1 MKFNILILDDEQ
13 LVCNSLK
20 RTIESNDRIVF
31 TATSFKDASKIL
43 ENNTIDLVLLD
54 FKLGETD
61 GIEVLKEIKSSYEN
75 LLVIMI
81 TAYGNI
87 DLAVDAMKLGAY
99 DFIQKKVDP
108 DFILYT
114 VQRALDNLRLKKEI
128 EELKSSYQENACMP
142 KIIAKSQNMKNIIS
156 LAVEYAST
164 DSTVFIQ
171 GETGTGKG
179 VLAEYIHFKSSRFN
193 QPFIP
198 INISAI
204 PNDLIESELFG
215 YEKGAFT
222 GASQSGK
229 AGLIE
234 QANGGTLFL
243 DEIGDLNLDIQSKLL
258 HVLEKN
264 EFFRLGSVKAI
275 KVDTRFIAATNAKI
289 EELINQNKFRKDLF
303 YRLNVATLDIPP
315 LRNRKDDILLLAKYF
330 IYEFNDKFNK
340 SVTEITEAAREYL
353 RKDPWIGNIRE
364 LKNKIER
371 AILLKKNNILDLDD
385 IKDLN
390 NQLIMNQFNGNSE
403 FSINLNSANG
413 KNLIQESSKKMIL
426 QALKSSNNNISKSA
440 QLLGIPR
447 TTLNFYIKK
456 YNISLQ

>member
-1 MKFNILILDDEQ
+1 
-13 LVCNSLK
+13 
-20 RTIESNDRIVF
+20 
-31 TATSFKDASKIL
+31 
-43 ENNTIDLVLLD
+43 
-54 FKLGETD
+54 
-61 GIEVLKEIKSSYEN
+61 
-75 LLVIMI
+75 
-81 TAYGNI
+81 
-87 DLAVDAMKLGAY
+87 
-99 DFIQKKVDP
+99 VDP

-114 VQRALDNLRLKKEI
+114 VQRALDNLRLKKEV

-142 KIIAKSQNMKNIIS
+142 KIIAKSQNMKNIMR
-156 LAVEYAST
+156 LAAEYAST

-289 EELINQNKFRKDLF
+289 EELINQNKFRKVCF
-303 YRLNVATLDIPP
+303 T
-315 LRNRKDDILLLAKYF
+315 
-330 IYEFNDKFNK
+330 
-340 SVTEITEAAREYL
+340 
-353 RKDPWIGNIRE
+353 G
-364 LKNKIER
+364 
-371 AILLKKNNILDLDD
+371 
-385 IKDLN
+385 
-390 NQLIMNQFNGNSE
+390 
-403 FSINLNSANG
+403 
-413 KNLIQESSKKMIL
+413 
-426 QALKSSNNNISKSA
+426 
-440 QLLGIPR
+440 
-447 TTLNFYIKK
+447 
-456 YNISLQ
+456 